1 MINRGEIIMKLYVA
15 YGSNLDKEQMKY
27 RCPSARPVQS
37 GYLDNWQLIY
47 RGSKTGAYA
56 SIRYK
61 KGCRV
66 PVGLWEIT
74 KHDERF
80 LDRYEGYPI
89 FYQKKNIFVTSEVVQ
104 RLRLWYI
111 SCDPMLLRVR
121 HQNSIFGLY
130 CVDYADFGLDESYL
144 IRSILQNQQETG
156 KERE

>member
-1 MINRGEIIMKLYVA
+1 MKLYVA

-89 FYQKKNIFVTSEVVQ
+89 FYQKKNIFVH
-104 RLRLWYI
+104 LGDL
-111 SCDPMLLRVR
+111 
-121 HQNSIFGLY
+121 F
-130 CVDYADFGLDESYL
+130 YL
-144 IRSILQNQQETG
+144 ILRIPDAFCRQVQPLFPIFL
-156 KERE
+156 